1 MEIIVDQ
8 NQKKYRTIKILVY
21 FINSARFYE

>member
-8 NQKKYRTIKILVY
+8 NQKKYRTIKNVVY
-21 FINSARFYE
+21 FINSARSYV